1 MKDIAVIIPLYNG
14 EKWIR
19 STLESVFRQACVPS
33 EIIVVDNNSTDSSV
47 EIVQSF
53 GNVKLINNPIPGP
66 NFTRQCGFK
75 ASKAQFIAYLDQD
88 DIWHPEHLNYLSNM
102 LEQFAEYPAAVAS
115 YLSFSSSDYL
125 RFPRPIFKTFPCNLW
140 PAFPVNSIAT
150 PSSVMIRRTALESI
164 GGWPTQFNFCG
175 DIYTWLRLS
184 VNHPFIQNKGITV
197 GYRRQNKSQSFTT
210 LLNNTQKS
218 FTSLLSALEDACTYY
233 SAVNDQKTS
242 LLERRLLTLSEMA
255 HIVDNMIVF
264 ESSKLSQSILRFEDC
279 LSEESDGFVSSICGL
294 LIWFLYS
301 HFANQP
307 KLLSCLLE
315 LWPSNAPR
323 TRQAFREKIA
333 GSRLLVKGL
342 LSEPFNRQFLQLMVQ
357 HSNKIFKKIPF
368 YHR

>member
-19 STLESVFRQACVPS
+19 STLESVFRQTCVPS

-47 EIVQSF
+47 EIVQF
-53 GNVKLINNPIPGP
+53 FANIKLINNPTPGP

-75 ASKAQFIAYLDQD
+75 ASNTQFIAYLDQD

-102 LEQFAEYPAAVAS
+102 LEQFAESPAAVAS
-115 YLSFSSSDYL
+115 SLSFSSSDYL
-125 RFPRPIFKTFPCNLW
+125 RFPQPIFKTFPCNLW
-140 PAFPVNSIAT
+140 QAFPVNQITT

-164 GGWPTQFNFCG
+164 GGWPTQFDFCG

-184 VNHPFIQNKGITV
+184 LNHPFIQNKGITV
-197 GYRRQNKSQSFTT
+197 GYRRQNNSQSSTT

-218 FTSLLSALEDACTYY
+218 FASFLSALEDAFTYY
-233 SAVNDQKTS
+233 SAVNNQNTS
-242 LLERRLLTLSEMA
+242 CLKRRLLALSEMA
-255 HIVDNMIVF
+255 HILNNIIIF
-264 ESSKLSQSILRFEDC
+264 ESSKLSQSILRFENC

-301 HFANQP
+301 HFVNEP
-307 KLLSCLLE
+307 KLLTCLLE

-323 TRQAFREKIA
+323 TRQAFRTKIA
-333 GSRLLVKGL
+333 SSRLLLKGL
-342 LSEPFNRQFLQLMVQ
+342 LSEPFNRQFLQFMLQ
-357 HSNKIFKKIPF
+357 YSDKILKKISL
-368 YHR
+368 YHQ